1 MDTPLQ
7 LEPDLLMYALSVEL
21 GHAAAR
27 RLQLRKE
34 RLLSG
39 IGLLHLG
46 QPVLGVFHLT
56 AEGRGREGDI
66 SSKQSATSS
75 TS

>member
-1 MDTPLQ
+1 M
-7 LEPDLLMYALSVEL
+7 EPNLLMDALSVEL

-56 AEGRGREGDI
+56 AEGERE
-66 SSKQSATSS
+66 TSEGGGHQQQAVS
-75 TS
+75 DLLLLMN